1 MSNQTMVV
9 PAEQDGKSGDCPEL
23 SRDSGKSATAA
34 TSEFFDSRKGGL
46 PQPRSNSL
54 VIVDMREFRSELP
67 VLLHRRGIDIDPVT
81 LQVRLFFSPR
91 SSQFLSRKF
100 VITRL
105 QIGDYILSPDM
116 CVERK
121 SINDLVGSLNSGRLY
136 QQATAM
142 TRYYAKPMLLIEF
155 DQNKPFDLQV
165 SAQ

>member
-1 MSNQTMVV
+1 MVV

-34 TSEFFDSRKGGL
+34 TAEFFDSRKGGL

-100 VITRL
+100 VITVCRL
-105 QIGDYILSPDM
+105 EITYCHLT
-116 CVERK
+116 CA
-121 SINDLVGSLNSGRLY
+121 LNVKVLTTWS
-136 QQATAM
+136 
-142 TRYYAKPMLLIEF
+142 
-155 DQNKPFDLQV
+155 DH
-165 SAQ
+165 